1 MADSGNRETINPGF
15 ADRVG
20 LCKFSYKPS
29 LMCSFSTMRNL
40 DLRLRSFNRGKK
52 ISQFVA
58 MPLIAGFI
66 LTGLPVAVKAATY
79 YNPRPYRSSERDYST
94 CAEGL
99 LGTGLETED
108 ATAACGG
115 ALYPRA
121 LSSCVTIID
130 SETEL
135 TAVDA
140 LAGCRRVR
148 RPQELAS
155 CVVGITGIS
164 TEGTKPID
172 VLDYCR
178 RSLLPRRFSNCVV
191 GMSTQV
197 ADTSTTEM
205 MTTCIA
211 ASNRPR
217 QVLPSFIP
225 QGEEVP
231 LQPLPGTSATTDS
244 TTGTT
249 APPAEPAPQP
259 TTPQTPRPSVPAL
272 W

>member
-1 MADSGNRETINPGF
+1 MHNFDLRSRILHQTRGCRQNRSITRLFAPLMVAGF
-15 ADRVG
+15 A
-20 LCKFSYKPS
+20 
-29 LMCSFSTMRNL
+29 
-40 DLRLRSFNRGKK
+40 
-52 ISQFVA
+52 VA
-58 MPLIAGFI
+58 AIPAS
-66 LTGLPVAVKAATY
+66 VKAATY
-79 YNPRPYRSSERDYST
+79 YNPRPYRSSVGDYER
-94 CAEGL
+94 CAAGL
-99 LGTGLETED
+99 LETGLEAED
-108 ATAACGG
+108 AAAACAG

-121 LSSCVTIID
+121 LSSCVTTID
-130 SETEL
+130 SETEIVA
-135 TAVDA
+135 TDA

-164 TEGTKPID
+164 TEGTKPLD

-191 GMSTQV
+191 GLANKVS
-197 ADTSTTEM
+197 DFSTTEM

-231 LQPLPGTSATTDS
+231 LQPLPNTTN

-249 APPAEPAPQP
+249 APTTPLPSQPIPSQTTPPPQP
-259 TTPQTPRPSVPAL
+259 TRSVPAL